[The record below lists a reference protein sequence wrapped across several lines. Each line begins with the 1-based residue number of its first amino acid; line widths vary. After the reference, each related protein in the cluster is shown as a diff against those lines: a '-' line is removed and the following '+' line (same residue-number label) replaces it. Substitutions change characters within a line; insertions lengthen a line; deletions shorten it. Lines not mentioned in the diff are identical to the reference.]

1 MKKIYFHIGLPKTGT
16 SYLQAT
22 FAKNE
27 IIYKK
32 NGLLYPDLSNNHKTA
47 IEGLT
52 TSGNGLVLT
61 KVVEHPLK
69 KHQSSFDE
77 VSFFKSL
84 DSAYDYLIS
93 SEWLH
98 NISSQDIEKI
108 AELVNQTHEFHLIV
122 FYRSIPELINSG
134 YLQQLKAGKVHSNFL
149 DSLARLKESTRA
161 RIKNLISLCQSE
173 IKHTVFNYDLCNDLI
188 EVVDNLIFGKKVS
201 IPFIAPKINPSPNLH
216 QVNILRLLD
225 DLGVSDFGLN
235 MKYIEASGGK
245 SKGELLFNKTLAESI
260 ESDFK
265 DEIKALNEISFEG
278 HQYLQFKN
286 LKRPVVKASSL
297 NLTPDDISHI
307 KSSIQKSQ
315 IYNLKQSILWMNQ
328 FLGRHQQPSLP
339 EDFDR
344 ISYLILNPDLILNK
358 ANPESHYLNF
368 GKKEGRQY
376 RKAVEKKI
384 LVIGHSHL
392 VALANAKTGSD
403 LFEFH
408 NLHIEQEKEVLSNL
422 NLDNYHR
429 TKILSIGGNV
439 HNSFG
444 LVNHPDLFDFYL
456 PEAPELPINPN
467 ARLLPVALISS
478 LIERHILQQ
487 FNMLPL
493 ATNILN
499 KNFYQIESPPP
510 IPCDTFIREN
520 AIGFK
525 EKIEQL
531 GVSSAIF
538 RYKFWRLHSMVV
550 RKYCDKLGVS
560 FIESPRESQDA
571 NGFLLEKYWA
581 RDTVHANAFY
591 GDLVLN
597 QIHAIH
603 QDTESKS
610 A

>member
-1 MKKIYFHIGLPKTGT
+1 MKKIYLHIGLPKTGT
-16 SYLQAT
+16 SYLQVT

-32 NGLLYPDLSNNHKTA
+32 NGLLYPDLSNNHKLA
-47 IEGLT
+47 LEGRT
-52 TSGNGLVLT
+52 TSGNASELAKRLNSS
-61 KVVEHPLK
+61 LK
-69 KHQSSFDE
+69 NHESNFDE

-84 DSAYDYLIS
+84 DPAYDYLIS

-98 NISSQDIEKI
+98 NISSEDIEKM
-108 AELVNQTHEFHLIV
+108 AQLVNQTHEVHLII

-134 YLQQLKAGKVHSNFL
+134 YLQQLKAGQVHSDFL
-149 DSLARLKESTRA
+149 DSLARLMESTRA

-173 IKHTVFNYDLCNDLI
+173 IKHSVFNYNCCNDLI
-188 EVVDNLIFGKKVS
+188 GVVDNLIFGKKVS
-201 IPFIAPKINPSPNLH
+201 IPFVAPEINPSPNLH
-216 QVNILRLLD
+216 QVNILRLIG

-235 MKYIEASGGK
+235 MKYIEDSGGK
-245 SKGELLFNKTLAESI
+245 SKGELLFNKALAESI

-278 HQYLQFKN
+278 HQYLPFKN
-286 LKRPVVKASSL
+286 FKKPVVKASSL
-297 NLTPDDISHI
+297 NFTPEDINHI

-315 IYNLKQSILWMNQ
+315 IFNLKQSILWMNQ

-344 ISYLILNPDLILNK
+344 ISYLILNPDLVLNK
-358 ANPESHYLNF
+358 AHPESHYLNF

-376 RKAVEKKI
+376 RKVVQKKI
-384 LVIGHSHL
+384 LVIGHSHT
-392 VALANAKTGSD
+392 VALAKAPSVSELFKFHD
-403 LFEFH
+403 LNFDKGRE
-408 NLHIEQEKEVLSNL
+408 EVSKI
-422 NLDNYHR
+422 NLDDYYLA
-429 TKILSIGGNV
+429 KFLSIGGNV
-439 HNSFG
+439 HNVLG
-444 LVNHPDLFDFYL
+444 LVNHPSSFDFYL
-456 PEAPELPINPN
+456 PEAPEFPINPN
-467 ARLLPVALISS
+467 ARLLPVALVSS
-478 LIERHILQQ
+478 IIEKFVLQF

-493 ATNILN
+493 ATTILN

-550 RKYCDKLGVS
+550 RKHCEKLGIS
-560 FIESPRESQDA
+560 FIEAPKESQDV

-581 RDTVHANAFY
+581 KDAVHANALY

-597 QIHAIH
+597 QIHGIH
-603 QDTESKS
+603 QDTESKLS
-610 A
+610 